1 MADIS
6 DFISFQPKGS
16 NDNRP
21 PKVNVNVILERPV
34 RILKWVVKN
43 SRFTDCVNGLYVE
56 IEGEIISN
64 GEQWRI
70 NTASGVIIDQL
81 HNIEKAMI
89 KQRVEDRS
97 FTCVFKRSNKCI
109 KMFPVEEKNNVGNS
123 EQ

>member
-1 MADIS
+1 MVV
-6 DFISFQPKGS
+6 Q
-16 NDNRP
+16 
-21 PKVNVNVILERPV
+21 VIVAPLIYDTLQLPV
-34 RILKWVVKN
+34 RADNIGLARGNRMDFRPAGGELVFKRQFSRAVV
-43 SRFTDCVNGLYVE
+43 VE

-89 KQRVEDRS
+89 KQGVEDRS